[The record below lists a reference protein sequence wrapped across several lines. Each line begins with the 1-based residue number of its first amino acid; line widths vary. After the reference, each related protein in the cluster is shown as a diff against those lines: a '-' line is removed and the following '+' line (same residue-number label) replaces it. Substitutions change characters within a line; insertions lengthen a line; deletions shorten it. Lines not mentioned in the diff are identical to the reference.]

1 MWMSRMKLP
10 WLRVCSRVG
19 GLRIFWVVR
28 EFEMVEGRRA
38 KVDLRMI
45 RRAMQTVDRQR
56 LDAVVTIAGLNWS
69 NQGNGIESKWIS
81 LLAEYWKET

>member
-10 WLRVCSRVG
+10 WLRVSSRVG

-28 EFEMVEGRRA
+28 EFEVVEGRRA
-38 KVDLRMI
+38 KMDLRMI
-45 RRAMQTVDRQR
+45 RREMQTVNRQG
-56 LDAVVTIAGLNWS
+56 LDAVVAIAGLNWS
-69 NQGNGIESKWIS
+69 NQGNGIESKWTP